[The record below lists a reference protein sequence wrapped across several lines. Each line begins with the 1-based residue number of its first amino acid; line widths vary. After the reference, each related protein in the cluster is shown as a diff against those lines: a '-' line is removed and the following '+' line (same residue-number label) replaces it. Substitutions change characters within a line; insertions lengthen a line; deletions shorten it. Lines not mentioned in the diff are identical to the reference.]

1 MKQKTSKKMSRRTKF
16 QAQKISDEQ
25 KLVIA
30 LDYVN
35 SEMTLNETA
44 EKYGQSPKTLWNWV
58 HKFGLKEKMLSLQD
72 EKETSVMAKKQTEE
86 PLTEQEARDRIR
98 ELEME
103 LGIAK
108 MQVRALNTLID
119 IAEEQ
124 GYPIRKKSGAK
135 Q

>member
-1 MKQKTSKKMSRRTKF
+1 MSPKTKF
-16 QAQKISDEQ
+16 QALRLPKEQ
-25 KLVIA
+25 RLMIA

-35 SEMTLNETA
+35 SEMTLKETA
-44 EKYGQSPKTLWNWV
+44 EKYGIARFQTVWKWV
-58 HKFGLKEKMLSLQD
+58 NDFGLKEKMLSLQD
-72 EKETSVMAKKQTEE
+72 EKTTPIMAKKHEE
-86 PLTEQEARDRIR
+86 KALTEQEAKDRIR

-103 LGIAK
+103 LGITK

-124 GYPIRKKSGAK
+124 GYSIRKKFGAK

>member
-1 MKQKTSKKMSRRTKF
+1 MSRKTKF
-16 QAQKISDEQ
+16 RAPSLPKEQ
-25 KLVIA
+25 KLLIA

-35 SEMTLNETA
+35 NDLTLQETA
-44 EKYGQSPKTLWNWV
+44 DKYGLNNYQLVWSWV
-58 HKFGLKEKMLSLQD
+58 KKFGLKEKMLSLQD
-72 EKETSVMAKKQTEE
+72 EKMLSIMAKEHTKT
-86 PLTEQEARDRIR
+86 PLTEQEAKDRIR

>member
-1 MKQKTSKKMSRRTKF
+1 M
-16 QAQKISDEQ
+16 
-25 KLVIA
+25 IA

-35 SEMTLNETA
+35 SEMTLKETA
-44 EKYGQSPKTLWNWV
+44 EKYGIAHFQTVWKWV
-58 HKFGLKEKMLSLQD
+58 DNFGLKEKMLSLQD
-72 EKETSVMAKKQTEE
+72 EKTTPIMAKKHEEE

-103 LGIAK
+103 LGMAK

>member
-1 MKQKTSKKMSRRTKF
+1 MK
-16 QAQKISDEQ
+16 
-25 KLVIA
+25 
-30 LDYVN
+30 
-35 SEMTLNETA
+35 
-44 EKYGQSPKTLWNWV
+44 
-58 HKFGLKEKMLSLQD
+58 KFGLKEKMLSLQD
-72 EKETSVMAKKQTEE
+72 EKMLSIMAKEHTET
-86 PLTEQEARDRIR
+86 PLTEQEAKDRIR

>member
-1 MKQKTSKKMSRRTKF
+1 MSRKTKF
-16 QAQKISDEQ
+16 RAPSLPKEQ
-25 KLVIA
+25 KLLIA

-35 SEMTLNETA
+35 NDLTLQETA
-44 EKYGQSPKTLWNWV
+44 DKYGLSNYQLVWSWV
-58 HKFGLKEKMLSLQD
+58 KKFGLKEKMLSLQD
-72 EKETSVMAKKQTEE
+72 EKMLSIMEKEHTET
-86 PLTEQEARDRIR
+86 PLTEQEAKDRIR

>member
-1 MKQKTSKKMSRRTKF
+1 MSRKTKF
-16 QAQKISDEQ
+16 QAPRLPKEQ
-25 KLVIA
+25 KLAIA

-35 SEMTLNETA
+35 SDMTLQETA
-44 EKYGQSPKTLWNWV
+44 DKYGISNFRTVWKWV
-58 HKFGLKEKMLSLQD
+58 HHFGLREKMLSLPNEND
-72 EKETSVMAKKQTEE
+72 TSIMRKTHTEI
-86 PLTEQEARDRIR
+86 PLTEQESRERIR

-124 GYPIRKKSGAK
+124 GYSIRKKSGAK

>member
-1 MKQKTSKKMSRRTKF
+1 MPK
-16 QAQKISDEQ
+16 EQ
-25 KLVIA
+25 QLTIA

-35 SEMTLNETA
+35 SDMTLQETA
-44 EKYGQSPKTLWNWV
+44 EKYGLSGYRTVWNWV

-72 EKETSVMAKKQTEE
+72 ENSTPHMAEKRTDI
-86 PLTEQEARDRIR
+86 PLTEEETKDRIR

-108 MQVRALNTLID
+108 MQVKALNTLID

-124 GYPIRKKSGAK
+124 GYQIRKKSGAK

>member
-1 MKQKTSKKMSRRTKF
+1 M
-16 QAQKISDEQ
+16 
-25 KLVIA
+25 IA

-35 SEMTLNETA
+35 SEMTLKETA
-44 EKYGQSPKTLWNWV
+44 EKYGIARFQTVWKWV
-58 HKFGLKEKMLSLQD
+58 NDFGLKEKMLSLQD
-72 EKETSVMAKKQTEE
+72 EKTTPIMAKKHEE
-86 PLTEQEARDRIR
+86 KALTEQEAKDRIR

-103 LGIAK
+103 LGITK

-124 GYPIRKKSGAK
+124 GYSIRKKFGAK

>member
-1 MKQKTSKKMSRRTKF
+1 MSRRTKF

-25 KLVIA
+25 KLAIA

-35 SEMTLNETA
+35 SDMTLQETA
-44 EKYGQSPKTLWNWV
+44 DKYGVSHLGTVWKWV
-58 HKFGLKEKMLSLQD
+58 HGFGLKEKMLSLQD